1 MNNVV
6 NEMFLK
12 AFADASMNETN
23 LVSMGIVANMCNV
36 PIYNVIVNCMDN
48 SKIFTVKQLANL
60 NTIINGK

>member
-1 MNNVV
+1 MNNVI

-12 AFADASMNETN
+12 AFADAAMDETN
-23 LVSMGIVANMCNV
+23 LISMGIVANMCNV

-60 NTIINGK
+60 NTIVNGK